1 MKKPYSD
8 DIDTIGMFL
17 DGIVFYILNKTLFSI
32 GVFITFVVFIVTA
45 GCVGSTVLID
55 SLLKISMYRGMS
67 VSEKLTNID
76 I

>member
-1 MKKPYSD
+1 MKKPYSE
-8 DIDTIGMFL
+8 DIQSISMFL

-55 SLLKISMYRGMS
+55 
-67 VSEKLTNID
+67 KLTED
-76 I
+76 KHVERDVSK

>member
-1 MKKPYSD
+1 MRKPYSD

-32 GVFITFVVFIVTA
+32 GVFITFVVFIVAA

-55 SLLKISMYRGMS
+55 TLTEDKHVQRDIS
-67 VSEKLTNID
+67 K
-76 I
+76 